1 MTYLQFYTGVVM
13 ALSEGQQLT
22 FEMAKSKPRVRGPKH
37 PHGSS
42 GRLSQ
47 IESSRKSMAIRR
59 LLAQNPH
66 LGGGYDEETCN
77 VSVPPT
83 VQSNLAT
90 TVALSCSVCIVIVQ
104 AQSQSGRF
112 HNVQETIMY
121 M

>member
-1 MTYLQFYTGVVM
+1 MTYLQFYTGVVK

-59 LLAQNPH
+59 LIAKNPH
-66 LGGGYDEETCN
+66 LQGEYDEETCN
-77 VSVPPT
+77 VRDPHPV
-83 VQSNLAT
+83 
-90 TVALSCSVCIVIVQ
+90 
-104 AQSQSGRF
+104 
-112 HNVQETIMY
+112 H
-121 M
+121 